1 MAKKAVKSIKAKN
14 SSNIKAQVKSK
25 VTKKDSKN
33 NKKSLGSKQNKSSSK
48 DLKNKRNAKVT
59 KPLRASKA
67 ENKKLTKSKIT
78 KSIKKSASKSVKLA
92 KKNKKTGNADVVDT
106 IPKKAEKK
114 EDNTPVIIKDE
125 EGNEIIDMSKMKN
138 TAPILKSNEVMLKC
152 VKVGSKLRVRIIT
165 PGYYTD
171 ANCQFPKD
179 IRKEGRIYKVN
190 VKEVVLAEGS
200 AGRYFYRVKNG
211 IQILDGTVLDES
223 ITKVKIF
230 EDKSENDCAIC
241 LCSPKTTVIVPCGH
255 FYTCKA
261 CSTKLDN
268 CPICRGSIAKLIDKT
283 SMD

>member
-1 MAKKAVKSIKAKN
+1 MAKKAVKSIKTKN
-14 SSNIKAQVKSK
+14 RSNIKSQVKSK
-25 VTKKDSKN
+25 VTKKDLKN
-33 NKKSLGSKQNKSSSK
+33 SKKSLGSKQNKSSSK
-48 DLKNKRNAKVT
+48 DLKNTRNAKVT

-67 ENKKLTKSKIT
+67 ENKKINKSKT
-78 KSIKKSASKSVKLA
+78 SKSIKKTESKPAKLV
-92 KKNKKTGNADVVDT
+92 KKTSKKDKADAVDT
-106 IPKKAEKK
+106 IPKKEEKK
-114 EDNTPVIIKDE
+114 EDNIPIITKDD
-125 EGNEIIDMSKMKN
+125 EGNEIIDMSKIKN

-152 VKVGSKLRVRIIT
+152 VKVGSKLRVRIIS
-165 PGYYTD
+165 PGYYSD

-179 IRKEGRIYKVN
+179 IRKEGRVYKVN

-211 IQILDGTVLDES
+211 IQILDGSVLDES